1 MQITTQ
7 TGSKII
13 NLKLNELVPVLKL
26 FTSIKSEAYSP
37 CTNTMYPEFKWKPR
51 KLNNEKLI
59 KNHGIFSWQLLV
71 ERCNPLLVI
80 WHGKWKE
87 TKVHTGFTTF
97 KTTWTTTKGY
107 LPGNIQKS
115 SSYLSAGQGIPPCRE
130 RSAGEFEVVELYKR
144 LLNFNNLSVF
154 RSEMSTS
161 LTVSLFLCHRRFS
174 MSSLEYIN
182 SIIVQL
188 TWTLCF

>member
-1 MQITTQ
+1 MKT
-7 TGSKII
+7 K
-13 NLKLNELVPVLKL
+13 
-26 FTSIKSEAYSP
+26 
-37 CTNTMYPEFKWKPR
+37 KPW
-51 KLNNEKLI
+51 N
-59 KNHGIFSWQLLV
+59 FSWQLLV

-87 TKVHTGFTTF
+87 TKVHTAFTTF

-115 SSYLSAGQGIPPCRE
+115 SSYLSAGQGIPPYRE
-130 RSAGEFEVVELYKR
+130 RSAGEFEVVGSYKR

-161 LTVSLFLCHRRFS
+161 LTVSLFLCHRRFL

-182 SIIVQL
+182 SIMVQL
-188 TWTLCF
+188 TWMLFFNCYYPHEQFWKSIKGKIKRKLN

>member
-1 MQITTQ
+1 
-7 TGSKII
+7 
-13 NLKLNELVPVLKL
+13 
-26 FTSIKSEAYSP
+26 
-37 CTNTMYPEFKWKPR
+37 MYPEFKWKPR
-51 KLNNEKLI
+51 KLNNEKL
-59 KNHGIFSWQLLV
+59 KNPGIFSWQLLV

-97 KTTWTTTKGY
+97 KTTWRTTKGY

-115 SSYLSAGQGIPPCRE
+115 SSYLSAGQGILPYRE
-130 RSAGEFEVVELYKR
+130 RSAGEFEVVGSYKR

-188 TWTLCF
+188 TWMLCF